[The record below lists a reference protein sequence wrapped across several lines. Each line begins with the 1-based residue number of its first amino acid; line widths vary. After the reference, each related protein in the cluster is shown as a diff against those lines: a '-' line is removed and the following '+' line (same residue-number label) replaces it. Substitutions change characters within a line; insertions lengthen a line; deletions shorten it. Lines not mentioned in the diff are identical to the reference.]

1 MAEYLKIEKFGP
13 IVEVELDDI
22 RPLCV
27 LIGESGS
34 GKSTIM
40 KVLSLFR
47 WIYKRVNLRSYLK
60 HAKITRTQ
68 LGFKIKPLMR
78 TSGIYEYLKAD
89 SVIVY
94 RRDDYEIKMENRSVN
109 IRFTIAPDDLCLDK
123 VCFISDKRSMIPDFI
138 DNKME
143 RRIANYYLQDTMD
156 NFVLAYKRS
165 RQLSIDFLGVDF
177 KVEKPKNGPE
187 RLTIQGADGDEFT
200 IEMKNAS
207 SGIQTVTPL
216 AMIVNHY
223 ATHYDAEESMNTA
236 LFQYM
241 KDTDQLK
248 MFSAVKNVGEI
259 RRRTVHVMVEEPEL
273 SLYPESQT
281 RLIDFLVDRS
291 FNKPLRDY
299 DMTLMMATHSPYIIN
314 YVNLLIK
321 RAERGEDTP
330 YKMLFDDISAYE
342 VNGGFITS
350 LKVDAEHR
358 LIDTRSLSQPISDIY
373 EEFNQNA

>member
-1 MAEYLKIEKFGP
+1 MAEYLRIENFGP
-13 IVEVELDDI
+13 IVEIELEDI

-60 HAKITRTQ
+60 HAKIKRTQ

-78 TSGIYEYLKAD
+78 TSGIYEYLRAD

-94 RRDDYEIKMENRSVN
+94 RRDNYEIKMENRSVN

-123 VCFISDKRSMIPDFI
+123 VCFISDKRAMIPDFI

-143 RRIANYYLQDTMD
+143 RKIANYYLQDTMD
-156 NFVLAYKRS
+156 NFVLAYKQS
-165 RQLSIDFLGVDF
+165 RQMSIDFLGVDF

-187 RLTIQGADGDEFT
+187 RLTIQGADEEEFT
-200 IEMKNAS
+200 IDMKNAS

-223 ATHYDAEESMNTA
+223 ATHYDAEDSMNTA

-241 KDTDQLK
+241 KDTDMLK
-248 MFSAVKNVGEI
+248 QFSAVKNVGEI
-259 RRRTVHVMVEEPEL
+259 TRRTVHVMVEEPEL

-281 RLIDFLVDRS
+281 HLIDFLVERS
-291 FNKPLRDY
+291 FAQPQRDY
-299 DMTLMMATHSPYIIN
+299 DMTLMMATHSPYIVN
-314 YVNLLIK
+314 YMNLLVK
-321 RAERGEDTP
+321 RYDREEATP
-330 YKMLFDDISAYE
+330 YKMAFEDISAYE
-342 VNGGFITS
+342 IADGFATS
-350 LKVDAEHR
+350 LKVESEHR
-358 LIDTRSLSQPISDIY
+358 LIDARSLSDTISEIY
-373 EEFNQNA
+373 EEYNRE

>member
-1 MAEYLKIEKFGP
+1 MAEYLKIENFGP
-13 IVEVELDDI
+13 IVEIELEDI

-60 HAKITRTQ
+60 HAKIKRTQ

-89 SVIVY
+89 SVIIY
-94 RRDDYEIKMENRSVN
+94 RRDNYEIRMENRSVN

-138 DNKME
+138 DYKME

-156 NFVLAYKRS
+156 NFVLAYKQS

-187 RLTIQGADGDEFT
+187 HLTIQGADEEEFT
-200 IEMKNAS
+200 IDMKNAS

-241 KDTDQLK
+241 KDTDMLK
-248 MFSAVKNVGEI
+248 QFSAVKNVGEI
-259 RRRTVHVMVEEPEL
+259 TRRTVHVMVEEPEL

-281 RLIDFLVDRS
+281 HLIDFLVERS
-291 FNKPLRDY
+291 FAQPQRDY
-299 DMTLMMATHSPYIIN
+299 DMTLMMATHSPYIVN
-314 YVNLLIK
+314 YMNLLIK
-321 RAERGEDTP
+321 RHDRNEDTP
-330 YKMLFDDISAYE
+330 YKMAFEDISAYE
-342 VNGGFITS
+342 IADGFATS
-350 LKVDAEHR
+350 LKVESEHR
-358 LIDTRSLSQPISDIY
+358 LIDTRVLSDPISDIY
-373 EEFNQNA
+373 EEFNRE